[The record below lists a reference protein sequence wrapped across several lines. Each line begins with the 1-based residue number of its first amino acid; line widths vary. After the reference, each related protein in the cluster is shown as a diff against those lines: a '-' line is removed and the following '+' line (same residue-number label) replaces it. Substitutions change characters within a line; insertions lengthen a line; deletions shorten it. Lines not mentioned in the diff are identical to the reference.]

1 MTGVK
6 GQKWKTTRPPK
17 RRKVG
22 IAIKQN
28 LYDLIEE
35 DAKKLDLTTSRII
48 EIVMVKHYVGL
59 KRLK

>member
-28 LYDLIEE
+28 LYEILEKEATKMGISPSRLIENIIVVHYAE
-35 DAKKLDLTTSRII
+35 NGKL
-48 EIVMVKHYVGL
+48 
-59 KRLK
+59 